1 MPLGIDFT
9 QILLHMFNVV
19 ILFAGLYII
28 IYAPVKK
35 IMKEREDHYKEIDE
49 AAQTKLAE
57 AEQKNV
63 EYEEKLK
70 NVDAEIS
77 QQKKKA
83 SMDIAAMRTDA
94 EAEAKAS
101 ANKIIEDAKKD
112 AENQRQ
118 AIVESAKKDITEMV
132 EEATR
137 KVVLAGSTSEAYDMF
152 LDNAERSES

>member
-19 ILFAGLYII
+19 ILFAGMYVILYS
-28 IYAPVKK
+28 PVKK
-35 IMKEREDHYKEIDE
+35 FMQQREEHYKELDE
-49 AAQTKLAE
+49 SAQNKLAE
-57 AEQKNV
+57 AEEKNA

-70 NVDAEIS
+70 NAESEIS

-83 SMDIAAMRTDA
+83 SMDIAAMRSSA
-94 EAEAKAS
+94 EAEARSA
-101 ANKIIEDAKKD
+101 ANKIIEEAKKD
-112 AENQRQ
+112 AENQRK
-118 AIVESAKKDITEMV
+118 AIVESAKKEITEMV

-137 KVVLAGSTSEAYDMF
+137 KVVLVENTDEAYDMF